1 MAPLTVV
8 LCFPVEGHHVEQIRR
23 VVPEYT
29 VIPAEQSEI
38 GRTIFQADIFCGH
51 AKQPIDWPAVVKAG
65 RLQWI
70 QSSAAGLDHC
80 LHPAVIESNVPVTSA
95 SGLFANQVAEQTFAL
110 LFGLIRTMPAF
121 FRASLDRKYERLAT
135 DDLHGKTIG
144 IVGLGGNGLRI
155 AELLAPFGNRIIATD
170 YWPRRKPSYIDQLWS
185 ADRLPELLA
194 SSDVVI
200 LCIPLNEQTHHLID
214 AVMISHMKPGSYLI
228 NVARGP
234 VVDEQALID
243 ALASGHIKAAGL
255 DVAEVEPLP
264 KESPL
269 WTMPRVM
276 ITPHVGAQS
285 HRRVSDTV
293 DFFCQ
298 NLQRFVANQPL
309 RNLVDK
315 RLGFPGIED

>member
-1 MAPLTVV
+1 MTPLTIV
-8 LCFPVEGHHVEQIRR
+8 LCFPVESHHVEQIRR
-23 VVPEYT
+23 TVPEFT
-29 VIPAEQSEI
+29 VIPAEQHEI
-38 GRTIFQADIFCGH
+38 GRTIFQADLFCGH
-51 AKQPIDWPAVVKAG
+51 AKQPIDWPAVVAAG

-80 LHPAVIESNVPVTSA
+80 LHPAVIESNIPVTSA

-110 LFGLIRTMPAF
+110 LFGLIRSTPAF
-121 FRASLDRKYERLAT
+121 FQATLERKYERLAT

-155 AELLAPFGNRIIATD
+155 AEMLAPLGNRILATD
-170 YWPRRKPSYIDQLWS
+170 YWPRRKPSFVEELWS

-194 SSDVVI
+194 QSDVVI
-200 LCIPLNEQTHHLID
+200 LCIPWNEQTHHLIN
-214 AVMISHMKPGSYLI
+214 AETIAHMKPGSYLI
-228 NVARGP
+228 NVARGQ
-234 VVDEQALID
+234 VVDEPALIA
-243 ALASGHIKAAGL
+243 ALQAGKIKAAGL

-264 KESPL
+264 SDSPL

-298 NLQRFVANQPL
+298 NLLRYVQQKPL
-309 RNLVDK
+309 KNLVDK
-315 RLGFPGIED
+315 RLGFPGMED

>member
-1 MAPLTVV
+1 LTPLTVV
-8 LCFPVEGHHVEQIRR
+8 LCFPVEAHHVEQIQRA
-23 VVPEYT
+23 VPEFA
-29 VIPAEQSEI
+29 VIPAEQHEI

-51 AKQPIDWPAVVKAG
+51 AKQPIDWPEVVAAG

-80 LHPAVIESNVPVTSA
+80 LHPVVIQSNIPVTSA

-121 FRASLDRKYERLAT
+121 FKASLDRKYERLAT

-155 AELLAPFGNRIIATD
+155 AELLAPFENRIIATD
-170 YWPRRKPSYIDQLWS
+170 YWPRRKPSYIDQLWL
-185 ADRLPELLA
+185 ADRLPDLLA
-194 SSDVVI
+194 LSDVVI

-234 VVDEQALID
+234 VIDEQALID

>member
-1 MAPLTVV
+1 MTVV
-8 LCFPVEGHHVEQIRR
+8 LCFPVESHHVEQIRR
-23 VVPEYT
+23 AAPEFT

-51 AKQPIDWPAVVKAG
+51 AKTPIDWPAVVAAG

-80 LHPAVIESNVPVTSA
+80 LHPAVIESNIPVTSA

-121 FRASLDRKYERLAT
+121 FQASLDRKYERLAT

-194 SSDVVI
+194 LSDVVI
-200 LCIPLNEQTHHLID
+200 LCIPLNEHTHHLID
-214 AVMISHMKPGSYLI
+214 AEMISHMKPGGYLI

-298 NLQRFVANQPL
+298 NLRRFVANQPL